1 MSNAQIDNVSVC
13 ILSASSV
20 RTLAET
26 FDFRFL
32 SNKNF
37 RLHRISFFT
46 ASMCSYFEIN
56 HLWFYIS

>member
-1 MSNAQIDNVSVC
+1 MSNAQIDNVCVC

-20 RTLAET
+20 RT

-32 SNKNF
+32 SNTNF

-46 ASMCSYFEIN
+46 ASMCSYCEIN
-56 HLWFYIS
+56 QLWFYIS